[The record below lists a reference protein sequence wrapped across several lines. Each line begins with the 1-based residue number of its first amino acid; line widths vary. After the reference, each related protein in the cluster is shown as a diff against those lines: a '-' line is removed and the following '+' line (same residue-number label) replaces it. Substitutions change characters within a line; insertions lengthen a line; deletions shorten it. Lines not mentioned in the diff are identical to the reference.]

1 MLASNIRAIVLDVL
15 IPCLPRSAVPG
26 PGRPH
31 GHRPA
36 PHLALWL
43 PVMGHWPNVSQAE
56 HGDRVGVEEAC

>member
-1 MLASNIRAIVLDVL
+1 MLASNNRAIILDAFTACASRSVVLD
-15 IPCLPRSAVPG
+15 

-43 PVMGHWPNVSQAE
+43 PIMGDWPNDGQAE
-56 HGDRVGVEEAC
+56 HGDRVGVEEAW